1 VNQQP
6 GETRLALLQRNAEIF
21 AGIIPPIVR
30 AARDAIILIAT
41 NPLDIMTQIATK
53 LAVQEGMPASRVLGT
68 GTMLDTG
75 RFRTLLGQRYNV
87 APSSVHAYVLGE
99 HGDSEVLNWSG
110 ASVAGVPLEQ
120 FALASG
126 QPLSAEIMQ
135 QVDQDVRRAA
145 YKIIAGKG
153 STYYG
158 IGAAIAALSR
168 CILFD
173 ERSVFT
179 ASSVMTEVE
188 GVTDVALSLPHI
200 IGRKGIE
207 MTILPTLNAEEHA
220 ALNKAR
226 PSSKRICS
234 RYSIKAVLNKLC
246 FKLTRARLNQH
257 AACRAKWLR
266 RRMMI
271 ERFRSGHA
279 RSTKI
284 TAADGKLA
292 QQMRHIHQ
300 PLGDQ
305 MADFILALPYSI
317 HTQ

>member
-53 LAVQEGMPASRVLGT
+53 LAVREGMPASRVLGT

-126 QPLSAEIMQ
+126 QPLTQKSCSRWIRMCGVPPIKSSLAKALPITAS
-135 QVDQDVRRAA
+135 VRRLRHSAA
-145 YKIIAGKG
+145 V
-153 STYYG
+153 SC
-158 IGAAIAALSR
+158 L
-168 CILFD
+168 
-173 ERSVFT
+173 
-179 ASSVMTEVE
+179 M
-188 GVTDVALSLPHI
+188 
-200 IGRKGIE
+200 
-207 MTILPTLNAEEHA
+207 NAV
-220 ALNKAR
+220 
-226 PSSKRICS
+226 CS
-234 RYSIKAVLNKLC
+234 RRVL
-246 FKLTRARLNQH
+246 
-257 AACRAKWLR
+257 
-266 RRMMI
+266 
-271 ERFRSGHA
+271 
-279 RSTKI
+279 
-284 TAADGKLA
+284 
-292 QQMRHIHQ
+292 
-300 PLGDQ
+300 
-305 MADFILALPYSI
+305 
-317 HTQ
+317 

>member
-188 GVTDVALSLPHI
+188 GVPDVALSLPHI
-200 IGRKGIE
+200 IGRK
-207 MTILPTLNAEEHA
+207 A
-220 ALNKAR
+220 
-226 PSSKRICS
+226 
-234 RYSIKAVLNKLC
+234 
-246 FKLTRARLNQH
+246 
-257 AACRAKWLR
+257 
-266 RRMMI
+266 
-271 ERFRSGHA
+271 
-279 RSTKI
+279 
-284 TAADGKLA
+284 
-292 QQMRHIHQ
+292 
-300 PLGDQ
+300 
-305 MADFILALPYSI
+305 
-317 HTQ
+317 

>member
-1 VNQQP
+1 MKIGIVGTGNVGSTAAYSLVLQGIGSELVLVDHFPALAEAHVMDILHATPFSYPVNVHGGTFADLAGCALVIVAAGVNQQP

-53 LAVQEGMPASRVLGT
+53 LAVREGMPASRVLGT

-173 ERSVFT
+173 DRSVFT
-179 ASSVMTEVE
+179 ASSVMAEVE

-207 MTILPTLNAEEHA
+207 MTIFPTLNAEEHA
-220 ALNKAR
+220 ALKQSATII
-226 PSSKRICS
+226 KTHLQ
-234 RYSIKAVLNKLC
+234 SI
-246 FKLTRARLNQH
+246 Q
-257 AACRAKWLR
+257 
-266 RRMMI
+266 
-271 ERFRSGHA
+271 
-279 RSTKI
+279 
-284 TAADGKLA
+284 
-292 QQMRHIHQ
+292 
-300 PLGDQ
+300 
-305 MADFILALPYSI
+305 Y
-317 HTQ
+317 